1 MKSLRLAEV
10 LLPLLAARGWAPWP
24 IEPGV
29 RIAKA
34 RRRISEAP
42 PPGRQGG
49 QERQTGRVPFDD
61 VQ

>member
-29 RIAKA
+29 RIAKV
-34 RRRISEAP
+34 RGLTSETP
-42 PPGRQGG
+42 PPGRLKEQ
-49 QERQTGRVPFDD
+49 QRHTRPVPFDD

>member
-1 MKSLRLAEV
+1 MKTLRLTEV

-29 RIAKA
+29 RRSGSA
-34 RRRISEAP
+34 RNARQSAP
-42 PPGRQGG
+42 ARQPSWRDRH
-49 QERQTGRVPFDD
+49 QPDFLHDD

>member
-29 RIAKA
+29 RIAKV
-34 RRRISEAP
+34 RGPTLETP
-42 PPGRQGG
+42 PPGRLKKQV
-49 QERQTGRVPFDD
+49 RQTRRAPFDD